1 MSALT
6 EALAELADAER
17 ACRETEKRLSLPPPI
32 FRKRVDA
39 AMARWT
45 AANLAVFDAQVS
57 EMDAVLAERLKA
69 HAHIYEEGRQA

>member
-1 MSALT
+1 MSKLA

-17 ACRETEKRLSLPPPI
+17 ACHATEKRLNLPPWI
-32 FRKRVDA
+32 YRKRADA

-57 EMDAVLAERLKA
+57 EMTAVFDAHMKA
-69 HAHIYEEGRQA
+69 LNGGQENGG